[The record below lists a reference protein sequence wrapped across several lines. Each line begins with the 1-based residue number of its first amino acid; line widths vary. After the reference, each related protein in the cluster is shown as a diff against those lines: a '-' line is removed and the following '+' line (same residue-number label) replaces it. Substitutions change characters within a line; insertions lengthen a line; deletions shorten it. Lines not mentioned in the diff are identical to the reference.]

1 MSEAGRILITGCSS
15 GFGLQSAA
23 LFAERGWRVW
33 AGVRNPDR
41 ATALRAAAAEASPG
55 SIDIL
60 SLDVTNPDQV
70 ASAVAE
76 MDRAAGGVDVL
87 VNNAGY
93 GYFAF
98 VEQADLDEVRANF
111 ETNVFGL
118 LAVTQAVLPVMRRQG
133 RGRIINLS
141 SLVGRFAFPLS
152 GPYCATK
159 HAVEALSEALYHE
172 VRGFGIHVSVIQPG
186 MFLTDFQSR
195 SLRVHPDTDDPMSP
209 YAAVREGTRRRRA
222 RQAEAAGDPRE
233 VAESIWHAA
242 TEPNPRFR
250 YRVGADAE
258 EYLSLRERLSDE
270 EFFAEMEARHAPSR

>member
-1 MSEAGRILITGCSS
+1 M
-15 GFGLQSAA
+15 
-23 LFAERGWRVW
+23 LFAGRGWRVW
-33 AGVRNPDR
+33 AGVRDPDR
-41 ATALRAAAAEASPG
+41 AHALRAVATEASAG
-55 SIDIL
+55 SIEIL
-60 SLDVTNPDQV
+60 TLDVAKHEQV
-70 ASAVAE
+70 TSAVAE
-76 MDRAAGGVDVL
+76 MERVAGGVDVL

-93 GYFAF
+93 GYFGF

-118 LAVTQAVLPVMRRQG
+118 LAVTQTVLPIMRRQG

-195 SLRVHPDTDDPMSP
+195 SLRVHPDTDNPASP

-222 RQAEAAGDPRE
+222 KQAEAAGDPRE
-233 VAESIWHAA
+233 VAEVIWKAA
-242 TEPNPRFR
+242 TAPTPRFR

-258 EYLSLRERLSDE
+258 EYLSMRERMTDE
-270 EFFAEMEARHAPSR
+270 EFFAEMETRHANPQ

>member
-1 MSEAGRILITGCSS
+1 MSEVGRVLITGCSS
-15 GFGLQSAA
+15 GFGLHSAV
-23 LFAERGWRVW
+23 LFAQRGWRVW
-33 AGVRNPDR
+33 AGVRDPDR
-41 ATALRAAAAEASPG
+41 ALALRAAAAEARPG
-55 SIDIL
+55 SISIL
-60 SLDVTNPDQV
+60 ALDVTVPHQIT
-70 ASAVAE
+70 SAVAE
-76 MDRAAGGVDVL
+76 TERNSGPLDVL

-98 VEQADLDEVRANF
+98 VEHADLDEVRANF

-118 LAVTQAVLPVMRRQG
+118 LAVTQAVLPIMRRQG

-195 SLRVHPDTDDPMSP
+195 SLRVHPETDDPASP

-222 RQAEAAGDPRE
+222 RQAEAAGDPRQ
-233 VAESIWHAA
+233 VAEAIWHAA
-242 TEPNPRFR
+242 TDASPRFR

-258 EYLSLRERLSDE
+258 EYLSLRDRMTDE
-270 EFFAEMEARHAPSR
+270 EFFTEMEARHAPTK